1 MRLSRA
7 ASLPILALLSATG
20 VLADVE
26 GVRNPP
32 TFTSEET
39 QLIAKDARLTAAAQ
53 HCSWAL
59 RQALDLLDDLRHG
72 ASSRLAISPEPC
84 RLPRGTNEQGRAST
98 DEGALDILK
107 ILKEAAGQGTAR
119 LRQGTAR

>member
-1 MRLSRA
+1 MRLCQA
-7 ASLPILALLSATG
+7 ATLLILALLSATD

-32 TFTSEET
+32 AFTSEET

-59 RQALDLLDDLRHG
+59 RQAFDLLDDLRHG
-72 ASSRLAISPEPC
+72 AGSRLAISPEPC
-84 RLPRGTNEQGRAST
+84 RLPGGSGQQGRASS

-107 ILKEAAGQGTAR
+107 ILKEAAGQGSSR
-119 LRQGTAR
+119 LGQGTAR